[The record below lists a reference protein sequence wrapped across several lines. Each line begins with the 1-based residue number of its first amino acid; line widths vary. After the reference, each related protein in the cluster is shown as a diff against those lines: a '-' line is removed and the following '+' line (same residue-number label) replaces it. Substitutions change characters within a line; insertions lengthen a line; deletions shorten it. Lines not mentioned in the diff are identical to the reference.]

1 MFYIICFDISNDR
14 IRYHAVKT
22 IKGLGYRV
30 QKSVFEFPNITEKQ
44 LLVLKD
50 KLEALIDH
58 ETDSVRYYRLCRACL
73 PVIEWSG
80 RGTSPNTDKFLV
92 I

>member
-1 MFYIICFDISNDR
+1 MFYVICFDISENKV
-14 IRYHAVKT
+14 RYRAVKT

-30 QKSVFEFPNITEKQ
+30 QKSVFEFPDISEKQ
-44 LLVLKD
+44 LLELKD

-58 ETDSVRYYRLCRACL
+58 ETDSIRYYRLCQACL
-73 PVIEWSG
+73 PVVEWSG
-80 RGTSPNTDKFLV
+80 KGNKPVRDTFVV